1 MHLRDIPLPAT
12 AAATTAVEVVTRFSP
27 PALVHHCRRSYVF
40 AAALATERSV
50 AIDHE
55 LLFVA
60 TMLHDLGL
68 EAPFDSHTLPFEYAG
83 GDLAWVFAAGAG
95 WPVERRERAGRIV
108 VDHMRSDVDPAIDPE
123 GQLLAL
129 ATSLDISGRSPDL
142 WPAELLAETVSA
154 WPRLDLAARFTACFQ
169 DQAARKPDSA
179 AGASVRSGIA
189 ERMATNPLDEL

>member
-1 MHLRDIPLPAT
+1 MLLRDIPVPTTPAAT
-12 AAATTAVEVVTRFSP
+12 AAVEVVTRFSP

-40 AAALATERSV
+40 AAALGAQRGV
-50 AIDHE
+50 ALDHE

-68 EAPFDSHTLPFEYAG
+68 EAPFDSHTLPFERAG
-83 GDLAWVFAAGAG
+83 GDLAWVFTAGAG
-95 WPVERRERAGRIV
+95 WPDERRARAGEII
-108 VDHMRSDVDPAIDPE
+108 VDHMRDDVDPAVDPE

-129 ATSLDISGRSPDL
+129 ATGLDISGRAPEL
-142 WPAELLAETVSA
+142 WPEELLAEAVAT
-154 WPRLDLAARFTACFQ
+154 WPRLDLAARFTACFT

-189 ERMATNPLDEL
+189 ERMATNPLEAR

>member
-12 AAATTAVEVVTRFSP
+12 AAVTTAVEVVTRFSP
-27 PALVHHCRRSYVF
+27 PALVHHCRRSYVL
-40 AAALATERSV
+40 AAALAAERGI

-95 WPVERRERAGRIV
+95 WPVERRERVGRII

-129 ATSLDISGRSPDL
+129 ATSLDISGCSPDL
-142 WPAELLAETVSA
+142 WPVELLAETVSA

-189 ERMATNPLDEL
+189 ARMATNPLDKL